1 MSDLPVGKGGGPSP
15 FVDAFDHPQ
24 LNSLRYNTS
33 MAGSPLHLCYGTQRV
48 TVNLLEFWGFTGSA
62 GGKGGKGLG
71 SSGGKKGSNQQFSV
85 NVAFGL
91 CQGPVSFS
99 DGGGAA
105 LRIWS
110 NGSVASGLA
119 AVGLNG
125 YSGID
130 GQSPDPVFASA
141 DTNIPV
147 IGYSGTAYVTGT
159 PLQLGSSPA
168 LPNISFELYRVVA
181 GTAGPDFP
189 HDARPDR
196 IVADLLTNPR
206 YGAGFPAVN
215 LDTGGSLADWGNYCQ
230 AAQLA
235 MSLLLDKQQ
244 PAARWLEE
252 IALLTAAAVLWSGNQ
267 LKIIPYGDGP
277 LGANGASWSPNLTW
291 QYSLGDAD
299 FLRWGDGEG
308 ASDPVLLTRSDPAQA
323 TNWLGLEYMDSTNSY
338 NPQLVAVFDQG
349 LIDQYGIRSEPPVQ
363 AHEFTNP
370 VSATLAAQL
379 LLQRKA
385 YVRNTYRFKL
395 GWRYALL
402 EPMDIVLLT
411 DATLGLAGKAVRITA
426 IEEDDNGEL
435 TITAEE
441 IPEITP

>member
-1 MSDLPVGKGGGPSP
+1 MPGAGVVHRWRRRRIAHLGEWRRRDRPRRGR
-15 FVDAFDHPQ
+15 PQ
-24 LNSLRYNTS
+24 RL
-33 MAGSPLHLCYGTQRV
+33 QR
-48 TVNLLEFWGFTGSA
+48 L
-62 GGKGGKGLG
+62 
-71 SSGGKKGSNQQFSV
+71 
-85 NVAFGL
+85 
-91 CQGPVSFS
+91 
-99 DGGGAA
+99 
-105 LRIWS
+105 
-110 NGSVASGLA
+110 
-119 AVGLNG
+119 
-125 YSGID
+125 D

-159 PLQLGSSPA
+159 PLQLGSSAA
-168 LPNISFELYRVVA
+168 LPNVSFELYGVMA

-206 YGAGFPAVN
+206 YGAGFPAIN
-215 LDTGGSLADWGNYCQ
+215 LDTSGSLADWGNYCQ

-244 PAARWLEE
+244 SAARWLEE
-252 IALLTAAAVLWSGNQ
+252 IVLLTASAILWSGNQ
-267 LKIIPYGDGP
+267 LKIIPYGDAP
-277 LGANGASWSPNLTW
+277 LSANGISWSPNLVW
-291 QYSLGDAD
+291 QYGLGDAD
-299 FLRWGDGEG
+299 FLRWPGGDSMGEN
-308 ASDPVLLTRSDPAQA
+308 ATDPVLLTRGDPAQM
-323 TNWLGLEYMDSTNSY
+323 TNWLSLEYMDSTNSY

-349 LIDQYGIRSEPPVQ
+349 LIDQSGIRSEPPVQ

-370 VSATLAAQL
+370 ASATIAAQL

-411 DATLGLAGKAVRITA
+411 DATLGLAGKAVRVTA

-435 TITAEE
+435 AVTAEE